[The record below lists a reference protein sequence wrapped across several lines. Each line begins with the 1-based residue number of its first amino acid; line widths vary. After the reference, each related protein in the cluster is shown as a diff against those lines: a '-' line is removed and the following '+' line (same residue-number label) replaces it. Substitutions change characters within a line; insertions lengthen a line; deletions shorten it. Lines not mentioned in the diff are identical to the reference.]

1 MGSLRSGPLRS
12 ACFAPLASLR
22 LLRSLPS
29 GTVEIHESVFMLKSR
44 FMGTNAI
51 LVVSRN
57 TPHVYFSSF
66 ISYIRFMSLNF
77 DLHTIFITSYNLFT
91 DSSLVENCFI
101 ICRGVYIDH
110 CLHQFFF
117 RNVELSR
124 VTLSV

>member
-1 MGSLRSGPLRS
+1 MDGVQTFECS
-12 ACFAPLASLR
+12 AVSHTNSKR
-22 LLRSLPS
+22 LLPLTLYSSVLYCTILYWFLSFHRYLFSICVKPLF
-29 GTVEIHESVFMLKSR
+29 IHVF
-44 FMGTNAI
+44 
-51 LVVSRN
+51 
-57 TPHVYFSSF
+57 FSSF
-66 ISYIRFMSLNF
+66 ISYIRFISLNF
-77 DLHTIFITSYNLFT
+77 NLHAIFITSYNLFT